1 MDIIKT
7 IIVDDEARIRRGI
20 ERLVRSCGEEW
31 EIVGMFADGK
41 EAYEA
46 MMQEN
51 QSFDLLITD
60 VRMPEMDGLTLVKE
74 LKKTHSFSSLIV
86 SGFDDFQYLQT
97 ALREGAMN
105 YILKPIDREKF
116 REQIEEVK
124 ERIIKQ
130 RSEQKEVQEKEL
142 QLTYTKQVQ
151 LLSEVTWNHDT
162 DVSLLNWTRE
172 FPKGTYRLIYVSTD
186 QKLSKTKSEECEAWR
201 DAIEKLITELFGR
214 EWQDDHRRYWWWR
227 GTKLSFW
234 LLLLDEEQVVS
245 STETKQTLQQLKQ
258 STQRLTPFTVS
269 VAFGNEF
276 EDVSF
281 LPSIRDQLLS
291 LLQFRMIQGGNQI
304 FQLDSM
310 QDVTDE
316 APRGISA
323 AIYKSTHQI
332 LHALEQ
338 KPDEETEKALQL
350 FFHEIQ
356 SLSLP
361 AALQEAVHYLCIRI
375 INRWMEH
382 QGFKEDPHVFTEALQ
397 LTQHAGDFAQ
407 LKDGVK
413 HWVLRMK
420 NKMLIHHDSNPM
432 QQAKEFIQDHLGE
445 NITIK
450 RIADHVYMNPT
461 YFCES
466 FKKQTGE
473 TVLDYVIR
481 NRLEK
486 AKKLLKMTDL
496 KVYDISAE
504 VGYQDTKY
512 FSRLFKE
519 WIGQSPSQYREH
531 YVNRE

>member
-1 MDIIKT
+1 MEIIKT

-31 EIVGMFADGK
+31 ELVGTFADGK

-46 MMQEN
+46 MMQEKY
-51 QSFDLLITD
+51 SFDLLITD
-60 VRMPEMDGLTLVKE
+60 VRMPEMDGLTLVRE
-74 LKKTHSFSSLIV
+74 LKKTYSFSALIV

-97 ALREGAMN
+97 ALREGALN

-116 REQIEEVK
+116 REQIGEVK
-124 ERIIKQ
+124 EKIIKQ
-130 RSEQKEVQEKEL
+130 RSEQKEVQEKAL

-162 DVSLLNWTRE
+162 DISLLNWTRE
-172 FPKGTYRLIYVSTD
+172 FPKGTYRLIYMSAD
-186 QKLSKTKSEECEAWR
+186 QKISKAKSEEWETWR
-201 DAIEKLITELFGR
+201 TAIEKMITDLFGR

-234 LLLLDEEQVVS
+234 LLLLDEEQVMS
-245 STETKQTLQQLKQ
+245 STKTKQILQQLKQ
-258 STQRLTPFTVS
+258 SIQRLTPFTVS

-281 LPSIRDQLLS
+281 LPSVRDQLLS

-304 FQLDSM
+304 FQLDSIR
-310 QDVTDE
+310 DVTDG

-323 AIYKSTHQI
+323 AVYKSTHQI
-332 LHALEQ
+332 LHAVEQ
-338 KPDEETEKALQL
+338 EADEETEKALQP

-356 SLSLP
+356 ALSSP

-397 LTQHAGDFAQ
+397 LTKHAGDFAQ
-407 LKDGVK
+407 LKDDVK
-413 HWVLRMK
+413 HWVFRMK
-420 NKMLIHHDSNPM
+420 NKMLLHHDSNPI
-432 QQAKEFIQDHLGE
+432 QQAKEFIRDHLGE

-531 YVNRE
+531 HANRE